1 MTNKSE
7 RKINMNFNINFTK
20 AKRNYMVL
28 TFDDEKMVDGKLEEY
43 EKVIHVGMPKK
54 RVFTA
59 LMNMK
64 DLATQKDD
72 AQTQQEKDKLDR
84 EIIDEMY
91 ELTAEILSN
100 NMKKERISTEWV
112 EDQFTTEELKKFLEQ
127 YSKFANGEAT
137 NPN

>member
-1 MTNKSE
+1 
-7 RKINMNFNINFTK
+7 MNFNINFTK
-20 AKRNYMVL
+20 TKRNYMVL
-28 TFDDEKMVDGKLEEY
+28 TFDDEKMVDGKLVEY

-59 LMNMK
+59 LMDMK
-64 DLATQKDD
+64 DLAYKKDD
-72 AQTQQEKDKLDR
+72 AQTEREKGQLDR

-91 ELTAEILSN
+91 VLAAEILSN
-100 NMKKERISTEWV
+100 NMKKERISVEWV
-112 EDQFTTEELKKFLEQ
+112 EEQFSTEEMKKFLEQ

>member
-1 MTNKSE
+1 
-7 RKINMNFNINFTK
+7 MNFNINFTK
-20 AKRNYMVL
+20 TKRNYMVL
-28 TFDDEKMVDGKLEEY
+28 TFDDEKMVDGKLVEY

-59 LMNMK
+59 LMDMK
-64 DLATQKDD
+64 DLAYKKDD
-72 AQTQQEKDKLDR
+72 AQTEREKGQLDR

-91 ELTAEILSN
+91 VLAAEILSN
-100 NMKKERISTEWV
+100 NMKKERISVEWV
-112 EDQFTTEELKKFLEQ
+112 EEQFSTEEMKKILEQ

>member
-1 MTNKSE
+1 MK
-7 RKINMNFNINFTK
+7 MNFNINFTK
-20 AKRNYMVL
+20 TKRNYMVL
-28 TFDDEKMVDGKLEEY
+28 TFDDEKMVDGKLVEY

-59 LMNMK
+59 LMDMK
-64 DLATQKDD
+64 DLAYKKDD
-72 AQTQQEKDKLDR
+72 AQTEREKGQLDR

-91 ELTAEILSN
+91 VLAAEILSN
-100 NMKKERISTEWV
+100 NMKKERISVEWV
-112 EDQFTTEELKKFLEQ
+112 EEQFSTEEMKKFLEQ

>member
-1 MTNKSE
+1 
-7 RKINMNFNINFTK
+7 MNFNINFTK

-28 TFDDEKMVDGKLEEY
+28 TFDDEKIVDGKLVEY

-59 LMNMK
+59 LMDMK
-64 DLATQKDD
+64 DLAYKKDD
-72 AQTQQEKDKLDR
+72 AQTEREKGQLDR

-91 ELTAEILSN
+91 VLAAEILSN
-100 NMKKERISTEWV
+100 NMKKERISVEWV
-112 EDQFTTEELKKFLEQ
+112 EEQFSTEEMKKFLEQ
-127 YSKFANGEAT
+127 YSKFANGEAA